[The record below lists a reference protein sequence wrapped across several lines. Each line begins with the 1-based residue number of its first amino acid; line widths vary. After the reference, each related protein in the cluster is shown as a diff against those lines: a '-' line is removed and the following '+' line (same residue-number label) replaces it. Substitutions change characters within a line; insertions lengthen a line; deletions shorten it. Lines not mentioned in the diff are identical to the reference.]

1 MSEQSQTQSLEKRVV
16 LDLSLCVECGA
27 CAAACYATH
36 VAMDILQ
43 FGTSA
48 EVCLPL
54 VCRQCKEPACVAACP
69 AEAMVRLPD
78 GTVRRAPF
86 RCRGCGSC
94 VRACPFGV
102 LSDHIQRH
110 LAAKCD
116 LCMARLGH
124 DEAPACVATCPTA
137 ALTFRDAE
145 GLEADRILI
154 LGGRTTGTHPLRRR

>member
-1 MSEQSQTQSLEKRVV
+1 MSAPECLEKRVV
-16 LDLSLCVECGA
+16 LDLGLCVECGA

-36 VAMDILQ
+36 VGMDVLQ
-43 FGTSA
+43 FGTSS

-54 VCRQCKEPACVAACP
+54 VCRQCEEPACVAACP
-69 AEAMVRLPD
+69 ADAMIRQDD

-86 RCRGCGSC
+86 RCRGCGTC

-102 LSDHIQRH
+102 LSDTIQRH

-116 LCMARLGH
+116 LCVARLAEGA
-124 DEAPACVATCPTA
+124 EPACVATCPTR

-145 GLEADRILI
+145 GLAEDQVLV
-154 LGGRTTGTHPLRRR
+154 LGGRTTGRHALRRRT